1 MSVIIPPDILPESGE
16 TIELVDDQTFVFSG
30 QFSRRYTQ
38 RNSYGDPRWRM
49 RRTYRALRASDR
61 ARLLTALNEAQG
73 AYRIVYV
80 SPAQSIRGSFSA
92 PEMLTNA
99 DFSQGTSGYTGTT
112 GTNLSVVN
120 QSLRMSRSVPSSPSP
135 MTYTS
140 VSTLLQHVPYA
151 LRCFIRRG
159 RVTSDT
165 VLSGPLAVANIAQT
179 IDTGSTFFTAGDGL
193 KTAHIVTVDPGA
205 ITQYP
210 AWYDSTAIA
219 PGEYVDVQYNSMA
232 RCFLVDN
239 GPNLFTYSDAIDNA
253 DWIKYES
260 TISTGLS
267 GPDGGTT
274 ADRIVPTGVS
284 GAHYA
289 YQSRTVSSAVDDYCI
304 AGAFRADGYNF
315 VRLQIEI
322 TTGEAYQVFNLS
334 NGTIGATAFT
344 GTGWSHRRSFIR
356 SMGEGW
362 YYCALVVSKT
372 NAFTVLTASIFV
384 QNADSVAAFSG
395 DGTSGVRVFRP
406 AFAKSAMPVRLT
418 TTTASTSPS
427 GTAQTG
433 SAIHVKGLPVSTNG
447 LLVPGDWIEI
457 NQQLKMVTASLD
469 SDAAGIGYLQFR
481 PRLHRPVADN
491 DPIIVTKPMG
501 KFLLRDGA
509 QWNNRYGLY
518 MDIDLTLDEVYE

>member
-49 RRTYRALRASDR
+49 RRTYRGLRASDR

-80 SPAQSIRGSFSA
+80 SPAQNIRGSFPA
-92 PEMLTNA
+92 TELFTNA
-99 DFSQGTSGYTGTT
+99 DFSQGTAGWTAYLATISAANGVLRSKSSGGTQDFGMSQTFTGTLYAPHVVRGFISQSLLGSDNLISEAIGLLPANTSYSLRSGY
-112 GTNLSVVN
+112 
-120 QSLRMSRSVPSSPSP
+120 
-135 MTYTS
+135 
-140 VSTLLQHVPYA
+140 
-151 LRCFIRRG
+151 
-159 RVTSDT
+159 
-165 VLSGPLAVANIAQT
+165 VLHSGVANQT
-179 IDTGSTFFTAGDGL
+179 TLDAYPVWHNASSAGLAYADRFL
-193 KTAHIVTVDPGA
+193 DYSFASA
-205 ITQYP
+205 
-210 AWYDSTAIA
+210 S
-219 PGEYVDVQYNSMA
+219 
-232 RCFLVDN
+232 RCFLADN

-253 DWIKYES
+253 DWIKNEA
-260 TISTGLS
+260 TVTTGFA

-274 ADRIVPTGVS
+274 ADKIVPTAVNDN
-284 GAHYA
+284 HFA
-289 YQSRTVSSAVDDYCI
+289 YQGRTISSAAANYCV
-304 AGAFRADGYNF
+304 AGAFKADGYNF
-315 VRLQIEI
+315 VRLQMNVPA
-322 TTGEAYQVFNLS
+322 GVVYQLFNLS
-334 NGTIGATAFT
+334 TGSLGATAST
-344 GTGWSHRRSFIR
+344 GTGWNNRRAFIR
-356 SMGEGW
+356 SMGDGW
-362 YYCALVVSKT
+362 YYCALVATKT
-372 NAFTVLTASIFV
+372 NTETTLNGLLVV
-384 QNADSVAAFSG
+384 QNADSVATFAG

-406 AFAKSAMPVRLT
+406 ALARSGVPVRLT
-418 TTTASTSPS
+418 TTTASTVPS

-447 LLVPGDWIEI
+447 LLLPGDWIEI

-469 SDAAGIGYLQFR
+469 SDAAGLGYLQFR